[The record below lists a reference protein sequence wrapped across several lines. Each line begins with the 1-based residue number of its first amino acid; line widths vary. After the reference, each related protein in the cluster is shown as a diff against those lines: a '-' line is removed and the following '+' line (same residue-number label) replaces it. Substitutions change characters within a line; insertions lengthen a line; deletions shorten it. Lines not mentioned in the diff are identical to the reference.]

1 MARPAEEDELAADA
15 ALWGIPAEALE
26 DAREDEEGLWPEHEA
41 AVLAFLSVQTQWRA
55 APVGDGG
62 LCWLG
67 LDYQGA
73 QAAWRLAGEEITPD
87 LWTQVQLIEA
97 GALAALNGGR
107 S

>member
-1 MARPAEEDELAADA
+1 M
-15 ALWGIPAEALE
+15 WGIPAEALAGLAEEE
-26 DAREDEEGLWPEHEA
+26 DGEAGLWPENEA
-41 AVLAFLSVQTQWRA
+41 AVLAFLGVASQFRC
-55 APVGDGG
+55 APLGDG
-62 LCWLG
+62 LHWLG

-73 QAAWRLAGEEITPD
+73 RAGWQLAGEEITPD